1 MKMSSINLAFKH
13 CKKENEATR
22 KLKIVAVLDKG
33 VQVVKNLK
41 NDISV
46 LNRAYPSIDIDFV
59 EVEGVFGPE
68 KIKEL
73 SKEWNIPTNFM
84 FIGSPGD
91 KFPYRLEEL
100 GEVRLII

>member
-1 MKMSSINLAFKH
+1 MLYI
-13 CKKENEATR
+13 KKNEPTR
-22 KLKIVAVLDKG
+22 KLKIVSIPDKG
-33 VQVVKNLK
+33 VQVVKNLRT
-41 NDISV
+41 DIQV
-46 LNRAYPSIDIDFV
+46 LNRAYPTIDIDFV
-59 EVEGVFGPE
+59 EVEDEFGPK
-68 KIKEL
+68 KIEEL

>member
-1 MKMSSINLAFKH
+1 MINEVEIEF
-13 CKKENEATR
+13 
-22 KLKIVAVLDKG
+22 I
-33 VQVVKNLK
+33 
-41 NDISV
+41 
-46 LNRAYPSIDIDFV
+46 

-68 KIKEL
+68 KITEL
-73 SKEWNIPTNFM
+73 SKTWSIPTNFM